1 MMKEKLIRQIERYT
15 PFNEQ
20 ETADKATLLTLLR
33 QDTDISRR
41 DHLIAHL
48 TASAWVVNPERNK
61 VLMAY
66 HNLYNSWAW
75 LGGHADGNFDLAAV
89 AVKEAREESGL
100 TDVKLVSGEILSLEI
115 LTVDGHEKKGN
126 YVPSHL
132 HLNLTYLLEADPN
145 APICIKEDENSQV
158 GWINFADIAVKS
170 AEPWFVERIYSKL
183 CEKSS
188 KY

>member
-1 MMKEKLIRQIERYT
+1 MKEKLIRQIERYT

-20 ETADKATLLTLLR
+20 DAADKATLLTLLR

-41 DHLIAHL
+41 DNLIAHL

-89 AVKEAREESGL
+89 AEQEAREESGL
-100 TDVKLVSGEILSLEI
+100 TDVRLVSDDILSLEI
-115 LTVDGHEKKGN
+115 LTVDGHEKKGK

-132 HLNLTYLLEADPN
+132 HLNVTYLLEADPN
-145 APICIKEDENSQV
+145 APIRIKEDENSQV
-158 GWINFADIAVKS
+158 GWIDFVDIGCKS
-170 AEPWFVERIYSKL
+170 TEPWFVERIYSKL
-183 CEKSS
+183 CRKSS
-188 KY
+188 K

>member
-1 MMKEKLIRQIERYT
+1 MKEKLIRQIERYT

-20 ETADKATLLTLLR
+20 ESADKATLLTLLR

-75 LGGHADGNFDLAAV
+75 LGGHADGNFDLAIV
-89 AVKEAREESGL
+89 AEKEAREESGL
-100 TDVKLVSGEILSLEI
+100 TDVRLVSDDILSLEI